1 MGKLECKSVP
11 MALGDSPLHRKAH
24 NTDRYDKL
32 GIFLCMRCAALHRKM
47 GTHITKVKSLSMDS
61 WSTEQVEVHIHSNLD
76 FIPSNATQN
85 MKRVGNVASNRIYN
99 PQNAKPAIPFDADEA
114 DSAMERFIRQ
124 KYQDPA
130 VKTQI
135 RQNTGSTNSD
145 DHPPPLPPKT
155 GSRFGFRSASSIF
168 PLSSKARREA
178 AARPSSSDRSPSP
191 PRRNKQSKLFGA
203 DVGQP
208 NAHDFES
215 RMAKLQDM
223 GFRDERQNL
232 TVLKRVGGDME
243 KAIETLVKLGD
254 GQNSVGK
261 SIWRQDLGL
270 SSGSR
275 TPMSATGG
283 ISVNPTREKSL
294 PQPSSNPFDM
304 LDTPPAPAPPQS
316 SQSTGTLAH
325 PQSQMMG
332 SNPFQQNSNS
342 VGLGPSQSQYSLNQA
357 FQNMTISAPSQPL
370 FPNHTGG
377 FPGQQQQQQLL
388 LHMQSMTPPVPSIPQ
403 QYYPPVIYE
412 NPAQQPQQS
421 YNPFM
426 QQQQRQ
432 PPPLNTNL
440 QSNPYAQNQAP
451 FSAPVS
457 NMQPTIFHQQQQTPQ
472 ATGVNV
478 QKGPYAQQQQASHN
492 PVQTPT
498 GQATAFYGNNTP
510 QQAPQQ
516 YSQQNPFLQN
526 NTQQAPQQSYTSQPQ
541 QLYTS
546 QPQQQNPY
554 QQFQGNMNALVS
566 QQTGRADKRSILELY
581 NYPQLA
587 PTPLQQQQAQN
598 QGPLSAPL
606 SAPTFDTQQQQRSI
620 SGPLS
625 AGFGGSRNPFTG
637 GGGGVQ
643 SAGGDLAGGAGRF
656 SQAGAR
662 HTSQESVSVNAGD
675 WQNGRHSPDAWG
687 TISARSM
694 R

>member
-1 MGKLECKSVP
+1 
-11 MALGDSPLHRKAH
+11 
-24 NTDRYDKL
+24 
-32 GIFLCMRCAALHRKM
+32 
-47 GTHITKVKSLSMDS
+47 
-61 WSTEQVEVHIHSNLD
+61 
-76 FIPSNATQN
+76 
-85 MKRVGNVASNRIYN
+85 MKRVGNVASNRTYN

-130 VKTQI
+130 VKTQR

-178 AARPSSSDRSPSP
+178 AARPTSSDRSPSP

-208 NAHDFES
+208 NPDDFES
-215 RMAKLQDM
+215 KIAKLQDM
-223 GFRDERQNL
+223 GFQDERQNL
-232 TVLKRVGGDME
+232 TVLKRVSGDLE
-243 KAIETLVKLGD
+243 KAIETLIKLGD

-261 SIWRQDLGL
+261 SRWGQDSGL

-275 TPMSATGG
+275 TPTSATGG
-283 ISVNPTREKSL
+283 ISLNPTREKSL
-294 PQPSSNPFDM
+294 PRPSSNPFDM

-357 FQNMTISAPSQPL
+357 FQNMTVSAPSQPL

-377 FPGQQQQQQLL
+377 FPGQQQQQQQQLQ

-432 PPPLNTNL
+432 PPPLNTNF
-440 QSNPYAQNQAP
+440 QPNPYAQDRAP

-457 NMQPTIFHQQQQTPQ
+457 NMQSTIFQQQQQQTPQ
-472 ATGVNV
+472 GTRAGVNV
-478 QKGPYAQQQQASHN
+478 QTGPYAQQQQASHN

-498 GQATAFYGNNTP
+498 DQATALYGNNTS
-510 QQAPQQ
+510 QQVPQQ

-526 NTQQAPQQSYTSQPQ
+526 NTQQAPQQLYTSQPQ
-541 QLYTS
+541 QVYNF

-554 QQFQGNMNALVS
+554 QQFQGNMNPLVS

-598 QGPLSAPL
+598 QGPVPAP
-606 SAPTFDTQQQQRSI
+606 AFDTQQQQRI
-620 SGPLS
+620 TSGPLS
-625 AGFGGSRNPFTG
+625 ADFGGSRNPFTG
-637 GGGGVQ
+637 GGGLQ
-643 SAGGDLAGGAGRF
+643 SAGGNLAAGAGQF
-656 SQAGAR
+656 GQAPAR